1 MCLVE
6 CGDVLAISYYC
17 GKSSLNLTSM
27 IRTLLLSAFLFC
39 AITSFAQVGIG
50 TTTPDPSAQ
59 LDIVSTN
66 KGLLFP
72 RVASTADVISP
83 TKGLVVYQISGS
95 EGLYV
100 YDGGSW
106 QRLVVTSG
114 VPSAT
119 YATGYNSDTRSY
131 YSSNSFDTFSNV
143 QLSGFLMPNSSTF
156 SPINAGTYLISYR
169 VNLGPGALI
178 AVQVNVDGGI
188 LPGSY
193 FQKVGTIP
201 FIAIDA
207 IGELTPSS
215 QVKLQYVCG
224 GPTQIS
230 YASITF
236 TRLK

>member
-1 MCLVE
+1 
-6 CGDVLAISYYC
+6 
-17 GKSSLNLTSM
+17 
-27 IRTLLLSAFLFC
+27 LSAFLFC

-59 LDIVSTN
+59 LDVVSTN
-66 KGLLFP
+66 KGLLVP
-72 RVASTADVISP
+72 RVATTADVTGTP
-83 TKGLVVYQISGS
+83 AKGLIVYQTSTP
-95 EGLYV
+95 EGFYV
-100 YDGGSW
+100 YTEGNW
-106 QRLVVTSG
+106 RKLITSADT
-114 VPSAT
+114 SAI

-131 YSSNSFDTFSNV
+131 YTSNSFDTFSNV

-156 SPINAGTYLISYR
+156 SPINSGTYLISYR
-169 VNLGPGALI
+169 VNVGSGALI

>member
-1 MCLVE
+1 
-6 CGDVLAISYYC
+6 
-17 GKSSLNLTSM
+17 M
-27 IRTLLLSAFLFC
+27 IRILPLTIFLFC
-39 AITSFAQVGIG
+39 AVTSFGQVGIG
-50 TTTPDPSAQ
+50 TTTPDQSAQ
-59 LDIVSTN
+59 LDVVSTN

-106 QRLVVTSG
+106 QRLVGTSG

-131 YSSNSFDTFSNV
+131 YTNSFDTFSNV

-156 SPINAGTYLISYR
+156 SPINSGTYLISYR
-169 VNLGPGALI
+169 VNVGSGALI

-193 FQKVGTIP
+193 FQKVGSIP

-215 QVKLQYVCG
+215 QVKLQYVCA

-236 TRLK
+236 TRLR